1 MLPNCPQMV
10 IAQLGIWKAGAIA
23 VPLDPLYTEQE
34 LEGALAHVGAT
45 LAVVLT
51 LCYSHIKTI

>member
-1 MLPNCPQMV
+1 MV